1 MQLGAGGPVAEV
13 GHRRGGQVVDARLHL
28 PGQALGDLAGQPH
41 RPGQVGDHL
50 VERGGGPL
58 VAQHRGIH
66 SAGDHPEPL
75 QQLVQRDAGPA
86 QRVQCLPR
94 VRRSGI
100 RTGAQAVRG
109 TVERAVQRVEPF
121 RRRVRQLA
129 DQPPPLD
136 LSRAGQPPPGLAQL
150 RGELVGLAD
159 ALVQLDAPLHAAQQ
173 EPGAVGHVLHE
184 PLVGRGDRAVRLLDR
199 QRGPQLRAVEHRHH
213 VVGVGPGEQHREVV
227 RGSRRQ
233 AVHRVGRGL
242 DQPVVDGQPHH
253 GALRAGALGDHL
265 RQSRQGLLQGPGTD
279 PRGRLGQHRVGR
291 GEPVVG
297 DPADEPVDRPAGRD
311 HPRRRHPRGH
321 ERQQQPLALPDDA
334 VEGDHQH
341 QEHRAGPARH
351 QQQPQ

>member
-1 MQLGAGGPVAEV
+1 MPDSTSQA
-13 GHRRGGQVVDARLHL
+13 RRC
-28 PGQALGDLAGQPH
+28 GDLTGQPH

-58 VAQHRGIH
+58 VAQHRGVH
-66 SAGDHPEPL
+66 AAGDHPEPL

-86 QRVQCLPR
+86 QRVQRPLR
-94 VRRSGI
+94 VRRGGPLRPSAAPSSAPCSASSRSVVACDSSPI
-100 RTGAQAVRG
+100 S
-109 TVERAVQRVEPF
+109 
-121 RRRVRQLA
+121 RRRST
-129 DQPPPLD
+129 
-136 LSRAGQPPPGLAQL
+136 SRARVSRRRDSRSSRGQ
-150 RGELVGLAD
+150 LVGLAD

-227 RGSRRQ
+227 RGGRRQ

-253 GALRAGALGDHL
+253 GALRAGALGEHL
-265 RQSRQGLLQGPGTD
+265 RQARQRLLERPGTD
-279 PRGRLGQHRVGR
+279 PSGRLGQHRVRR

-297 DPADEPVDRPAGRD
+297 EPADEPVDRLAGRD
-311 HPRRRHPRGH
+311 HPRRRHPRGD

-341 QEHRAGPARH
+341 QRTPRRSSPRPAAAAATSRRGPGSPEFRH
-351 QQQPQ
+351 SPSRCERR